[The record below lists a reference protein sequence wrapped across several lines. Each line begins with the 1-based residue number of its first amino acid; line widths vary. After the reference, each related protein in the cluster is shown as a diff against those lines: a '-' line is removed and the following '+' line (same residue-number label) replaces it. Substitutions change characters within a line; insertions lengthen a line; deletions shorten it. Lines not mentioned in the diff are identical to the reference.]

1 MKTQLRKKPAAR
13 PFFQYPR
20 KWLLAALLF
29 SQTLLAI
36 DVYQFDT
43 PQQEALYRHLT
54 EELRCLVCQNQNIA
68 DSDADLAKDLRQEV
82 AQFVKQG
89 KTQEEIIDYLVQ
101 RYGDFVR
108 YSPPVRIDTIVLW
121 TLPFA
126 VLLFGGW
133 GLIRTIKANNQTNAA
148 AIAKTHSQPT
158 SADSPT
164 EPDS

>member
-1 MKTQLRKKPAAR
+1 MRTTFSKKAGIQR
-13 PFFQYPR
+13 VFHQQK

-121 TLPFA
+121 TLPFV

-133 GLIRTIKANNQTNAA
+133 GLIRTIKANNRTNDA
-148 AIAKTHSQPT
+148 AITKTHSQST